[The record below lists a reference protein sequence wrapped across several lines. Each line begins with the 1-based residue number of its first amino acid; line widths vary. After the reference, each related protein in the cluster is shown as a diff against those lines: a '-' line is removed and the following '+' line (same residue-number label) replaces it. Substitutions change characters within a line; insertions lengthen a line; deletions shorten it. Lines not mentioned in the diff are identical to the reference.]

1 MICIIF
7 TELLSLGIM
16 YFCFENENIKNRQKV
31 IPKANM
37 KSVNFQDCSETQ
49 KSQRV
54 NIYHCEKY
62 TKSGIP

>member
-1 MICIIF
+1 
-7 TELLSLGIM
+7 M
-16 YFCFENENIKNRQKV
+16 YFCFENENMKNRQKV
-31 IPKANM
+31 ITKANM